1 MSKDNVAV
9 IRCPVNQF
17 HALREILFAYQSAE
31 VMNAMTIDTIDVEDQ
46 TITIIG
52 ENVAAMLFHLTIM
65 GYDAK
70 AGPKKTHL
78 FITIK
83 EKK

>member
-1 MSKDNVAV
+1 MSNDNVAV

-31 VMNAMTIDTIDVEDQ
+31 HMNAMTIDQIDFDGNDV
-46 TITIIG
+46 TIIG
-52 ENVAAMLFHLTIM
+52 QNVTAMLFHLTIM
-65 GYDAK
+65 GYEAK